1 MSSSFTAKNR
11 YCLLSVVMLYVSCSQ
26 PPPAQP
32 EPGPAQTAAEAA
44 FDRLNEEVG
53 ESEVEK
59 DLADV
64 STKATGEISDMET
77 VVDPDAA
84 EMVEYA
90 TGEPGWIEVSS
101 VQVFPWSVPR
111 PIAEETI
118 LQKLRNEAVSKKVP
132 TSVEVTSLFTDVMG
146 ETDGGI
152 YEQTIWSGFFKS
164 TVSGVITNQSEIS
177 NSLEDLGAD
186 RGYELAM
193 AYRFYVEPVQGQR
206 DPGFYVDVTLE
217 NNMLKQGDELAF
229 SVKPSKDCYL
239 YVFNLMADHNVL
251 LMYPNDYMSENFIEA
266 GAVVQIPDPAIR
278 RHIKFVVGTMP
289 GEELTTES
297 AYIVCTREPVRL
309 VDELPRIGTKMRT
322 FSGQSQSFI
331 KLQRWLTNIPLNQRV
346 EKNLIYH
353 VSKN

>member
-1 MSSSFTAKNR
+1 MNLKKILTAGQVI
-11 YCLLSVVMLYVSCSQ
+11 LLILIGCSQ

-32 EPGPAQTAAEAA
+32 EPSPAQTAAEAA

-53 ESEVEK
+53 VTEVEK

-84 EMVEYA
+84 EMAEYA

-177 NSLEDLGAD
+177 NILEDLGAD

-217 NNMLKQGDELAF
+217 NNMLKEGDELVFA
-229 SVKPSKDCYL
+229 VKPSKDCYL
-239 YVFNLMADHNVL
+239 NVFNLMADHSVL
-251 LMYPNDYMSENFIEA
+251 LMYPNEYMTENFIEA
-266 GAVVQIPDPAIR
+266 GSTVQIPDPAIR
-278 RHIKFVVGTMP
+278 QHIKFVVGTMP
-289 GEELTTES
+289 DEELTTES
-297 AYIVCTREPVRL
+297 AYIVCTKEQVRQ
-309 VDELPRIGTKMRT
+309 VSDLPLIGTSKPV
-322 FSGQSQSFI
+322 FSGESQSFI

-346 EKNLIYH
+346 EKNLVYH
-353 VSKN
+353 IAKE